1 MSNDAQVKEGS
12 WYVQIDPPESEVN
25 ALRHQLLLD
34 NGAKVEH
41 HDDEIAMAIFLRDE
55 DKDLLAGISGYLWGA
70 TLEIHCLWVSE
81 RLRDQGIGSRLV
93 LAIEQEA
100 AERGGSTAIT
110 NTYSFQAPEF
120 YAKLGYETFG
130 IIPGFGNRFQKYF
143 LRKTL

>member
-1 MSNDAQVKEGS
+1 
-12 WYVQIDPPESEVN
+12 
-25 ALRHQLLLD
+25 
-34 NGAKVEH
+34 
-41 HDDEIAMAIFLRDE
+41 
-55 DKDLLAGISGYLWGA
+55 
-70 TLEIHCLWVSE
+70 EIHCLWVSE

-143 LRKTL
+143 LRKNL